1 YWAIKTN
8 YDFMTN
14 IRYLKKKKEYTCE
27 INLPQII
34 FNIENYLFSKKNY
47 DLIQDQEID
56 YGCDAYHRL
65 LVDISNA
72 EQSLELDW
80 RGFHLLYEHK
90 ILMEMRIKY
99 LLDLEVVS
107 HSSNFLEAII
117 ELKND
122 FLVLRNLV
130 IKYNLTLNPNILERI
145 KRNLED
151 NLNRERSYLF
161 NLLNDLKQ

>member
-1 YWAIKTN
+1 
-8 YDFMTN
+8 M
-14 IRYLKKKKEYTCE
+14 
-27 INLPQII
+27 
-34 FNIENYLFSKKNY
+34 
-47 DLIQDQEID
+47 
-56 YGCDAYHRL
+56 
-65 LVDISNA
+65 
-72 EQSLELDW
+72 ELDW

-90 ILMEMRIKY
+90 VLMEMRIKY

-161 NLLNDLKQ
+161 NLLNDLKQNVQKEYSIL